1 MIGTAAAAF
10 IAASMA
16 VKAGSEIYASKKQAK
31 TAKESAAIEGKG
43 ATDAL
48 DFEKETDRLNRAEAA
63 SVRKQERDDYDR
75 IEVERKTAWDAE
87 EARKA
92 PGRAYAEAA
101 RARMAAELGLPAP
114 PPIVYP
120 GMPPGRGT
128 SAPSAGGVTPPTM
141 PSRSA
146 TRYTESP
153 AASAG
158 SPGAAAL
165 AAGNSAGSMGN
176 AGSRPQSDLT
186 QYYMSSANMGPVQGP
201 GLVRPG
207 AAVLAPDADS
217 EMPGSTPFD
226 PEFRQTSRTKPMSA
240 ALQYRRQRE
249 R

>member
-1 MIGTAAAAF
+1 MPAAVVAASITGAVQLGTSIYGAKKQGAAAKR
-10 IAASMA
+10 S
-16 VKAGSEIYASKKQAK
+16 SEVQSR
-31 TAKESAAIEGKG
+31 G

-48 DFEKETDRLNRAEAA
+48 DFEKERDRLNRIEDARI
-63 SVRKQERDDYDR
+63 RKQERDDYDR
-75 IEVERKTAWDAE
+75 IEIERKTAWDAE

-120 GMPPGRGT
+120 GMPSGRGT
-128 SAPSAGGVTPPTM
+128 SAPSAGGATPPTM
-141 PSRSA
+141 PSRSG

-158 SPGAAAL
+158 SPSAAAL

-207 AAVLAPDADS
+207 AAVLAPDADP

-226 PEFRQTSRTKPMSA
+226 PGFRQTSRTKPMSA